1 MKEIKED
8 TNRWKDIPR
17 SWIEGINTV
26 KNAHTIVNSP
36 AMNTG
41 VHVSF
46 QTMFFSGYM
55 PKSGITVSYSN
66 STFSF

>member
-8 TNRWKDIPR
+8 TNRWKDILR

-36 AMNTG
+36 AMNTA

-46 QTMFFSGYM
+46 WIMVF
-55 PKSGITVSYSN
+55 
-66 STFSF
+66 